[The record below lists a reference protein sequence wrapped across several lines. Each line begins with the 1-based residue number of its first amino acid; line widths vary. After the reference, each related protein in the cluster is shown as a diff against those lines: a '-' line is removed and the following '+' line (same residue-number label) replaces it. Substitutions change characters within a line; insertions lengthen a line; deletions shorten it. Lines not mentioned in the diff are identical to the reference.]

1 MAHPA
6 RRCSLRP
13 STSALLGTLAVGSA
27 LLAPTGLHAEPAPAP
42 APVAQPAKP
51 APAKSA
57 PPTVKLIK
65 PGDEPRFTFR
75 LTPKPADAL
84 QVEMSMVMTQ
94 SMTMGDQKSP
104 SMTSPQITMPIQA
117 NVTDIAA
124 DGRVTFKYTYLAP
137 KIDLTNDPLGAGA
150 RMKQSIDSLAGS
162 TGVVVATPRGFIESA
177 EFNLSGNDPMLA
189 QMVDSLQQAMR
200 QMSTP
205 FPEEAIGKGG
215 VWEVTVQS
223 QLSGLDTTTVYTLTA
238 DLVTADQIDATVAIR
253 QTAPAQDFKDP
264 AAPPGMKLVSFLNE
278 GSGPVVLRRDR
289 VLPLRSRMV
298 SNARIEFIV
307 PTPEGNQTL
316 VQNMQMTMAMNDV
329 PVSKPATSEQPAPK
343 PDQPAAPAP
352 TPAPAPAPQP
362 K

>member
-1 MAHPA
+1 MADPI
-6 RRCSLRP
+6 RRCFLRP
-13 STSALLGTLAVGSA
+13 STSALLGALTVGSS

-42 APVAQPAKP
+42 APEPAKP
-51 APAKSA
+51 APAKTA

-65 PGDEPRFTFR
+65 PGDEPRFTYR
-75 LTPKPADAL
+75 LTPKPSDTL
-84 QVEMSMVMTQ
+84 QIEMSMVMTQ
-94 SMTMGDQKSP
+94 SMAMGEQKTP
-104 SMTSPQITMPIQA
+104 SMTSPQITMPIRA
-117 NVTDIAA
+117 NVTDVAA
-124 DGRVTFKYTYLAP
+124 DGRITFKYTYLAP

-150 RMKQSIDSLAGS
+150 QMKQSIDGLAGS

-189 QMVDSLQQAMR
+189 QMVDSLQQALR

-205 FPEEAIGKGG
+205 FPEEPIGKGG

-238 DLVTADQIDATVAIR
+238 DAVTADQIDATVAIR

-278 GSGPVVLRRDR
+278 GAGPVVLRRDR

-307 PTPEGNQTL
+307 PMPDGNQTL
-316 VQNMQMTMAMNDV
+316 VQNMQMTMTMNDV
-329 PVSKPATSEQPAPK
+329 PVE
-343 PDQPAAPAP
+343 APAP
-352 TPAPAPAPQP
+352 TPEQPAPPAAPATPAVPAEQP